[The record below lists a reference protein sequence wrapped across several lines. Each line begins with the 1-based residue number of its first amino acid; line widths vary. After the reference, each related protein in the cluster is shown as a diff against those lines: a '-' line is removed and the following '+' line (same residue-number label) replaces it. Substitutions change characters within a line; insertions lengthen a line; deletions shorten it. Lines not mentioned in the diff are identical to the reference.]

1 MKHLSFG
8 VREMYEAFSLSA
20 SVKKLQKFV
29 PSLTVDDVIRYGCK
43 FRFSWIDRNVKLS
56 VK

>member
-8 VREMYEAFSLSA
+8 MREMYEAFSLSA